1 MTVLAKTKSR
11 SLFKKFCL
19 SVGKAVLRQC
29 WMACN
34 KSEEEDAASAS
45 DSEGAVPSGYIS
57 RTQPT
62 SSSSCRLLLYSSA
75 SGSKYSN
82 RMDDDRNDVEVTID
96 DGDIDSNDD
105 SDKDCSFAFNFT
117 VLIGDDDDDDDDEVE
132 NALQT
137 DPKNRGVVSIV
148 LIEEK
153 HNNRNTTPSNCTA
166 IIVNFSLLSSLF
178 LSSLIYSKPSFTIL
192 HLPR

>member
-1 MTVLAKTKSR
+1 
-11 SLFKKFCL
+11 
-19 SVGKAVLRQC
+19 
-29 WMACN
+29 
-34 KSEEEDAASAS
+34 
-45 DSEGAVPSGYIS
+45 
-57 RTQPT
+57 
-62 SSSSCRLLLYSSA
+62 
-75 SGSKYSN
+75 
-82 RMDDDRNDVEVTID
+82 MDDDRNDVEVTID

-153 HNNRNTTPSNCTA
+153 HNNRNIAPSNCTA
-166 IIVNFSLLSSLF
+166 IIAVIIIVVVLVFIDLF
-178 LSSLIYSKPSFTIL
+178 EIFL
-192 HLPR
+192 HDLALPRSLH

>member
-1 MTVLAKTKSR
+1 
-11 SLFKKFCL
+11 
-19 SVGKAVLRQC
+19 
-29 WMACN
+29 
-34 KSEEEDAASAS
+34 
-45 DSEGAVPSGYIS
+45 
-57 RTQPT
+57 
-62 SSSSCRLLLYSSA
+62 
-75 SGSKYSN
+75 
-82 RMDDDRNDVEVTID
+82 MDDDRNDVEVTID

-117 VLIGDDDDDDDDEVE
+117 VLIGDDDDDDEVE
-132 NALQT
+132 NASQP

-192 HLPR
+192 HLPRCCLLCAALSPFRCTKILFNQKDRRQAIWYFIFTNDIVNE